1 MTIHLATIR
10 YGFQVFQ
17 SELAESCDERNFED
31 LVANLFR
38 ASTTGGDADLVGLQV
53 VLGVSPAG
61 DSYPEAGQCLQIH
74 STWT

>member
-10 YGFQVFQ
+10 YGSQVFQ

-38 ASTTGGDADLVGLQV
+38 
-53 VLGVSPAG
+53 
-61 DSYPEAGQCLQIH
+61 EH
-74 STWT
+74 NWR